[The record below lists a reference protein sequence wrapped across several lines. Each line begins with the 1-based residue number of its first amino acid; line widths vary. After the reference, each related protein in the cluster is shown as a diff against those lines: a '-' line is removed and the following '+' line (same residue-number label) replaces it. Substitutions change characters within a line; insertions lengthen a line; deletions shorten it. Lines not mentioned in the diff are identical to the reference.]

1 MHQAPATFRMNSLT
15 SSTDILMLP
24 KPGNEEEWI
33 LELRPISSTGMFV
46 QYKCRYGS
54 SLKILAQGERLIT
67 EEFTSSNP
75 NKDWKKYQKEG
86 KELMYCIIENMAD
99 DEVVCAARAILDF
112 PCVASSKKR
121 KITKRNISDRKRIIL
136 DYIHTSENCRGQG
149 LAAEVVRFLQRIAN
163 AEGTDFYVLALEETQ
178 GYFLA
183 KFDMILEQDP
193 DLRESYNCFSDTF
206 LLKSPNNVSGSK
218 SMTLDESFI
227 KCESEEEDAEENN
240 ASEDE
245 DGFQRAITESL
256 KADNALADLNGTLIP
271 SANSTAN
278 LMTEQ
283 QQLEYAMRLSMTPEG
298 HSSTNLEKSNATENV
313 TVENAVGKSNDSNE
327 NVLYNEDYTGGLSE
341 DDMLE
346 QAIALSLQTTE
357 SEVSTEDKSDE

>member
-1 MHQAPATFRMNSLT
+1 MDSLT
-15 SSTDILMLP
+15 TSTNALMLP

-112 PCVASSKKR
+112 PCVASSKKS

-136 DYIHTSENCRGQG
+136 DYIHTCENCRGQG
-149 LAAEVVRFLQRIAN
+149 LAAEVVRFLQRLAN

-218 SMTLDESFI
+218 SMALDESFL
-227 KCESEEEDAEENN
+227 KSESEEEDVEENN
-240 ASEDE
+240 ASENE
-245 DGFQRAITESL
+245 DDDFQRAITESL
-256 KADNALADLNGTLIP
+256 KADNGLADSNGTLIP

-298 HSSTNLEKSNATENV
+298 HSSTNLDKSNATENV
-313 TVENAVGKSNDSNE
+313 TVQNAVGKSNDSNK
-327 NVLYNEDYTGGLSE
+327 NALCNEDYTDGLSE
-341 DDMLE
+341 DNMLE
-346 QAIALSLQTTE
+346 QAIALSLKTTE

>member
-1 MHQAPATFRMNSLT
+1 
-15 SSTDILMLP
+15 
-24 KPGNEEEWI
+24 
-33 LELRPISSTGMFV
+33 
-46 QYKCRYGS
+46 
-54 SLKILAQGERLIT
+54 
-67 EEFTSSNP
+67 
-75 NKDWKKYQKEG
+75 
-86 KELMYCIIENMAD
+86 
-99 DEVVCAARAILDF
+99 
-112 PCVASSKKR
+112 
-121 KITKRNISDRKRIIL
+121 
-136 DYIHTSENCRGQG
+136 
-149 LAAEVVRFLQRIAN
+149 VRFLQRIAN

-227 KCESEEEDAEENN
+227 KSESEEEDGEENN

-245 DGFQRAITESL
+245 DDDFQRAITESL
-256 KADNALADLNGTLIP
+256 KADNNALADLNGTSIP

-298 HSSTNLEKSNATENV
+298 HSSTNLDKSNATENV
-313 TVENAVGKSNDSNE
+313 TVENAVGKSNDSNK
-327 NVLYNEDYTGGLSE
+327 NALYNEDYTGGLSE

-346 QAIALSLQTTE
+346 QAIALSLKTTE

>member
-1 MHQAPATFRMNSLT
+1 MNVLT
-15 SSTDILMLP
+15 TSTDVLMLP

-33 LELRPISSTGMFV
+33 LELRPISSTGTFV

-86 KELMYCIIENMAD
+86 KELIYCIIENMAD

-136 DYIHTSENCRGQG
+136 DYIHTCENCRGQG

-183 KFDMILEQDP
+183 KFGMILEQDP

-218 SMTLDESFI
+218 SMTLDVSFI
-227 KCESEEEDAEENN
+227 KSESEEEEGEENN

-245 DGFQRAITESL
+245 DDDLQRAITESL
-256 KADNALADLNGTLIP
+256 QADNALADLNDTLIP
-271 SANSTAN
+271 SGNSTAN

-283 QQLEYAMRLSMTPEG
+283 KQVEYAMRLSMTPEG
-298 HSSTNLEKSNATENV
+298 HSSTNLDKSNATEKV
-313 TVENAVGKSNDSNE
+313 TVENAVSKSNDSNK
-327 NVLYNEDYTGGLSE
+327 NALYNDYTGGLSE

-357 SEVSTEDKSDE
+357 SEVSTENKADE

>member
-1 MHQAPATFRMNSLT
+1 MDSLT
-15 SSTDILMLP
+15 TSTDVLMLP

-112 PCVASSKKR
+112 PCVASSKKS

-136 DYIHTSENCRGQG
+136 DYIHTCENCRGQG

-218 SMTLDESFI
+218 SMTLDESFL
-227 KCESEEEDAEENN
+227 KSESEEEDGEEIN

-245 DGFQRAITESL
+245 DNDFQRALTESL
-256 KADNALADLNGTLIP
+256 KSDNNALSDLNGTLIP

-283 QQLEYAMRLSMTPEG
+283 QQLEYAMRLSMTPEV
-298 HSSTNLEKSNATENV
+298 HSTTNLDKSNATEKV
-313 TVENAVGKSNDSNE
+313 TVENALNKSNDSNK
-327 NVLYNEDYTGGLSE
+327 NALYNEDYTGGLSE